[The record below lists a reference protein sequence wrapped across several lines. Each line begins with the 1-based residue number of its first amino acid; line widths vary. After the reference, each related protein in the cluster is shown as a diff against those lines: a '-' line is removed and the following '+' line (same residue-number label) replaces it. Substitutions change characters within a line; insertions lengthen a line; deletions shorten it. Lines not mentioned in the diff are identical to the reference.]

1 MIFKLF
7 RRSANQTVIERLH
20 AAIVAAAR
28 QPALFTALGLS
39 DTFEGR
45 FESLTLQAALVLRR
59 LNALPAPG
67 PEIAQD
73 LIDTIF
79 QHFDRMLRE
88 MGIGDTTVPK
98 RMKGLAE
105 AFLGRSAAY
114 DEALRAP
121 ARDGQP
127 AGDVLRQ
134 ALARNVFA
142 GPASRDQALALG
154 RYVEAVVTALD
165 ALSVQDFVDGNLPCP
180 DPAPFAAASPDRAA
194 GSIREVSA

>member
-98 RMKGLAE
+98 RAIR
-105 AFLGRSAAY
+105 RS
-114 DEALRAP
+114 RW
-121 ARDGQP
+121 
-127 AGDVLRQ
+127 AGT
-134 ALARNVFA
+134 
-142 GPASRDQALALG
+142 SR
-154 RYVEAVVTALD
+154 R
-165 ALSVQDFVDGNLPCP
+165 S
-180 DPAPFAAASPDRAA
+180 
-194 GSIREVSA
+194 